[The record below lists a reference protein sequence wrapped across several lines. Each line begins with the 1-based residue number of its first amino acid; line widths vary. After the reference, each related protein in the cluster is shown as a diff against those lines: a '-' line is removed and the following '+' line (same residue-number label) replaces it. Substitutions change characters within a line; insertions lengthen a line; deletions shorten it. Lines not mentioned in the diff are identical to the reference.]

1 MLLSGLHGPKSF
13 AFTLDEHEQS
23 RSDGVVARDD
33 EVAGGPDDAVLGTV
47 VDHERA
53 LGKGMGLDGDG
64 AGVVSRE
71 DKD

>member
-33 EVAGGPDDAVLGTV
+33 EVAGGPDDAML
-47 VDHERA
+47 
-53 LGKGMGLDGDG
+53 
-64 AGVVSRE
+64 
-71 DKD
+71 